1 MATALSAPVG
11 VEADGTFRGASEAK
25 PRLAYFDPIR
35 VALTV
40 LVILHHVSIAYGGS
54 GSWYYKEPDAGP
66 LTQAILGIFNCVNQ
80 AYFMGFFFLLAG
92 YLMPG
97 SLARK
102 GPLAYLGDRAL
113 RLWVPLMLFGY
124 LLNPLTDALAARA
137 RGEDFLL
144 CLITKIGHNS
154 FGLGPLW
161 FNQALMVGAFV
172 WVYVSRLSHLQGPA
186 NITVSVDALWQPGLH
201 ARIALAIVG
210 CGALA
215 FTLRTVVP
223 VGQNVFGVQLG
234 YCASYVILF
243 FGGTWGAR
251 YRLLERITWQQ
262 AWPWLTVSLTTL
274 PTLWIF
280 GYYRGLMG
288 STLWHGG
295 WNLAALLYAFWE
307 PMVAAGVIMSVLAVA
322 RRWYVKDVAWVKR
335 LAQASYAAFI
345 VHAPT
350 AVACSWLVKDWATL
364 HIQRFLIAGTLS
376 CMLSFAIGIFL
387 TKACARMQAN
397 RLENVPAP
405 LVTAAF

>member
-11 VEADGTFRGASEAK
+11 VEADATFRGASEAK
-25 PRLAYFDPIR
+25 PRLAFFDPIR
-35 VALTV
+35 VGLTV

-92 YLMPG
+92 YVMPA

-102 GPLAYLGDRAL
+102 GQLAYLGDRAL

-124 LLNPLTDALAARA
+124 LLNPLTDALAAGA
-137 RGEDFLL
+137 RGEDFLSSL
-144 CLITKIGHNS
+144 FTKIGHNS

-161 FNQALMVGAFV
+161 FNQALLVGAFV
-172 WVYVSRLSHLQGPA
+172 WVYVSHISPFHALAIRSAYGGTIWRLS
-186 NITVSVDALWQPGLH
+186 LH
-201 ARIALAIVG
+201 TRIALAIAG
-210 CGALA
+210 CGALSFA
-215 FTLRTVVP
+215 LRTVVP
-223 VGQNVFGVQLG
+223 VGQNVFGVQIG

-243 FGGTWGAR
+243 FGGARGAR

-262 AWPWLTVSLTTL
+262 AWPWLAVSVTTL

-295 WNLAALLYAFWE
+295 WNLAALIYAFWE
-307 PMVAAGVIMSVLAVA
+307 PMVATGVIMSVLAIA
-322 RRWYVKDVAWVKR
+322 RRWYFKDVAWVKQ

-350 AVACSWLVKDWATL
+350 AVACSWLVKDWAAL
-364 HIQRFLIAGTLS
+364 HIQRFLIAGILS
-376 CMLSFAIGIFL
+376 CMLSFAIGIIL
-387 TKACARMQAN
+387 TKACAWMKASHRKK
-397 RLENVPAP
+397 VSAP
-405 LVTAAF
+405 LVTAAI